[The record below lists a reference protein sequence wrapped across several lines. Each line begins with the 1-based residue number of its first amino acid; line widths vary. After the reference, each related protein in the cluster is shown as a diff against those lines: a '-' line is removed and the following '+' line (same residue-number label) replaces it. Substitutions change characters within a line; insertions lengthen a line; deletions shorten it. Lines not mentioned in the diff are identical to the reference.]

1 MEVLHLLVLKVLV
14 HQFNMKQFNHLWL
27 TQIYL
32 YKCYLPQLIRLSND
46 VETNPGPHQHFN
58 GIRQSYCVPGIFF
71 PFGEKSQ
78 LSMCSALKLPL
89 VIKHSE
95 KPFKQLG
102 QPSKLF
108 HISGDGNCLF
118 RAFSYIIT
126 GRQIY
131 HATLRERIVEHMK
144 HITEFLVPHINTSLD
159 CYLAK
164 TKMATSG
171 VWGTDIEI
179 FAASSLFST
188 DIFVYSKFGHNYGW
202 QKFSRTMLDGK
213 EPENSCSIY
222 LNHTDEIHYDVVLD
236 LSVNKV
242 NQQLLSEPSSLQKCN
257 YFNKPKYPSE
267 CCSFKTE
274 SNKRKNDSQ
283 TFSKQNKT
291 ERFSKKKISEH
302 PFSRSLAKKPTDE
315 HISFKTP
322 KILEQTKE
330 RLNTSAMKKQTHVT
344 RFLSFCLLMK
354 THKQNCVQLWSFHW

>member
-108 HISGDGNCLF
+108 HILGDGNCLF
-118 RAFSYIIT
+118 RAFSYIMT

-159 CYLAK
+159 CCLAK

-222 LNHTDEIHYDVVLD
+222 LNHTNEIHYDVVLD
-236 LSVNKV
+236 VSVHSKIPQSDKYEKCSKKKVKTSAKMIKKSVTKTTLNQREQFEKIPNKV
-242 NQQLLSEPSSLQKCN
+242 VNLG
-257 YFNKPKYPSE
+257 
-267 CCSFKTE
+267 
-274 SNKRKNDSQ
+274 KRKNVI
-283 TFSKQNKT
+283 NKI
-291 ERFSKKKISEH
+291 KIQQG
-302 PFSRSLAKKPTDE
+302 D
-315 HISFKTP
+315 
-322 KILEQTKE
+322 
-330 RLNTSAMKKQTHVT
+330 
-344 RFLSFCLLMK
+344 
-354 THKQNCVQLWSFHW
+354 

>member
-1 MEVLHLLVLKVLV
+1 M
-14 HQFNMKQFNHLWL
+14 
-27 TQIYL
+27 
-32 YKCYLPQLIRLSND
+32 
-46 VETNPGPHQHFN
+46 
-58 GIRQSYCVPGIFF
+58 
-71 PFGEKSQ
+71 
-78 LSMCSALKLPL
+78 
-89 VIKHSE
+89 VIKHIK
-95 KPFKQLG
+95 KPIKQLG
-102 QPSKLF
+102 PPSELF

-126 GRQIY
+126 GRQNY
-131 HATLRERIVEHMK
+131 HATLRQRIVDHMRLINK
-144 HITEFLVPHINTSLD
+144 LLVPHMNTSLD
-159 CYLAK
+159 CYLDK
-164 TKMATSG
+164 SKMAKSG

-188 DIFVYSKFGHNYGW
+188 DIFVYTKFGNDYRW

-222 LNHTDEIHYDVVLD
+222 LNHTNEIHYDVVLD